1 MQRLGEFLG
10 NPPFQMSYKN
20 NIDLLV
26 KFVFMN
32 FYYQIDKF
40 VVQMAKRYDK
50 QGKKLLD
57 IGAGNSPYKK
67 YFRSIQYCTQDI
79 GQNKDNTIDVIGD
92 MNAGLPKIPDFS
104 FDFILC
110 TQVLEHLK
118 EPKKAIADFY
128 RILRPGGRVFLT
140 TNFFYQ
146 IHMAPHDYYRFTK
159 YGLIYLGESCGFV
172 VEHIKPQ
179 GGIFHVLSY
188 ILTTIPIRL
197 FLKGHAKSYYL
208 YLLLFSPFIALLNL
222 SAYALDFLD
231 KERKIAINYEVVY
244 RKPR

>member
-1 MQRLGEFLG
+1 MLCKFLG
-10 NPPFQMSYKN
+10 DPPLQMKYKN
-20 NIDLLV
+20 TIDLVV
-26 KFVFMN
+26 KFVFIN

-40 VVQMAKRYDK
+40 VIQMARRHDK
-50 QGKKLLD
+50 QEKKLLD

-67 YFRSIQYCTQDI
+67 YFRNIQYSTQDI
-79 GQNKDNTIDVIGD
+79 RQNKDNTIDVIGD
-92 MNAGLPKIPDFS
+92 INAGLPIVPDFS

-118 EPKKAIADFY
+118 EPKKAIAIFY

-146 IHMAPHDYYRFTK
+146 NHMAPHDYYRFTK
-159 YGLIYLGESCGFV
+159 YGLAYLGESCGFI

-188 ILTTIPIRL
+188 ILTTMSIRL

-208 YLLLFSPFIALLNL
+208 YLLLFSPLIALLNL
-222 SAYALDFLD
+222 IAYALDFLD
-231 KERKIAINYEVVY
+231 KEKEITINYEIIY